1 MAVWPDNE
9 RQRGS
14 VLLVLPVCV
23 FSQMFSVLRYGAGS
37 TLRLDWPE
45 NVQVAEFGT
54 PAQPPLADLTGV
66 VAAALAEPLDYP
78 PLRRAITP
86 ADRVVL
92 ALEEGV
98 PQAADVVAAVIC
110 CLIQSGVDPAGV
122 TVLRTQGDAARGVQ
136 DLCRSLPAPLGRD
149 VTVAT
154 HDPRNRERLAYLASS
169 DHGNPIFLNR
179 AIVDADVV
187 LPIGCLGN
195 HQTAIDYGIH
205 GAVFPA
211 FSDEK
216 TLQRFR
222 SAESHDARRP
232 RKKSRAQECDEVGWL
247 LGLSFTIQLVPG
259 PGDQALHVLAGHF
272 AAVRRRA
279 AELYEA
285 AWSWSAP
292 RRASLVVAA
301 IEGTAPQQTWQSV
314 GRALAAA
321 VPLVEDGGAIALCCE
336 LADEPGPAVQ
346 RLADSPSREAALR
359 QIGEDCPV
367 DALAAVQ
374 VAAAM
379 EHADLYLLSRLDES
393 LVEQL
398 QMAPL
403 AKPQEVVRLVRRFD
417 SCIVLGNAHR
427 ARVTVVEE

>member
-1 MAVWPDNE
+1 
-9 RQRGS
+9 
-14 VLLVLPVCV
+14 
-23 FSQMFSVLRYGAGS
+23 MFSVLRYGAGS
-37 TLRLDWPE
+37 TLRLDWSE
-45 NVQVAEFGT
+45 NVQVAECGT
-54 PAQPPLADLTGV
+54 PAQPPLADLSSA
-66 VAAALAEPLDYP
+66 VAAALTEPVDYP

-98 PQAADVVAAVIC
+98 PRAAEVVAAVID
-110 CLIQSGVDPAGV
+110 CLIASGVDPEGV
-122 TVLRTQGDAARGVQ
+122 TVLRTQGDAARGAP
-136 DLCRSLPAPLGRD
+136 DLCQSLPASLGRE
-149 VTVAT
+149 VAVAT
-154 HDPRNRERLAYLASS
+154 HDPGDPGRLAYLAAS
-169 DHGNPIFLNR
+169 DRGNAILLNR

-195 HQTAIDYGIH
+195 HQTATYHGIH
-205 GAVFPA
+205 GAVFPT

-216 TLQRFR
+216 TLRRFR
-222 SAESHDARRP
+222 SLECHDVRRP
-232 RKKSRAQECDEVGWL
+232 PRKPRVQEGDEVGWL
-247 LGLSFTIQLVPG
+247 LGLNFTIQLVPG
-259 PGDQALHVLAGHF
+259 PGDEVLHVVAGHF

-279 AELYEA
+279 TELYDA
-285 AWSWSAP
+285 AWSWSVP

-301 IEGTAPQQTWQSV
+301 IEGTAPQQTWQNA

-359 QIGEDCPV
+359 QICDKCPE

-374 VAAAM
+374 VAAAG

-403 AKPQEVVRLVRRFD
+403 AKPQELVRLARRYD
-417 SCIVLGNAHR
+417 SCIVLGNAPH
-427 ARVTVVEE
+427 ARVTAVEE

>member
-1 MAVWPDNE
+1 MNCDE
-9 RQRGS
+9 S
-14 VLLVLPVCV
+14 FSLFFPVYV
-23 FSQMFSVLRYGAGS
+23 SSPMFSVLRYGAGS

-45 NVQVAEFGT
+45 NVLVAECGT
-54 PAQPPLADLTGV
+54 PAQEPLTDPISG

-78 PLRRAITP
+78 PLRRAMTP

-92 ALEEGV
+92 ALGQGV
-98 PQAADVVAAVIC
+98 PRADEVVAAAIG
-110 CLIQSGVDPAGV
+110 CLIRSGVDPAGV
-122 TVLRTQGDAARGVQ
+122 TVLRTQQDAARGLP
-136 DLCRSLPAPLGRD
+136 DPFRLLPAPLGRQ
-149 VTVAT
+149 VTLAT
-154 HDPRNRERLAYLASS
+154 HDPRNQEGLAYLAAS
-169 DHGNPIFLNR
+169 DRGNAILLNR

-195 HQTAIDYGIH
+195 HGTAIDRGIH

-211 FSDEK
+211 LSDEK
-216 TLQRFR
+216 TLRRFR
-222 SAESHDARRP
+222 SAECHDARRP
-232 RKKSRAQECDEVGWL
+232 RKNSRVQESDEVGWL
-247 LGLSFTIQLVPG
+247 LGLNFTIQLVPG
-259 PGDQALHVLAGHF
+259 AGEEALHVLAGHF
-272 AAVRRRA
+272 AAVRRRG

-285 AWSWSAP
+285 AWSWAVP

-301 IEGTAPQQTWQSV
+301 IEGTAPHQTWQDV

-336 LADEPGPAVQ
+336 LTEEPGPAV
-346 RLADSPSREAALR
+346 RHLADSPSRQAAVQ
-359 QIGEDCPV
+359 QIRDECPD

-374 VAAAM
+374 LAAAM
-379 EHADLYLLSRLDES
+379 EQADVYLLSRLDES

-403 AKPQEVVRLVRRFD
+403 AKPQEVVRLARRFD

-427 ARVTVVEE
+427 ARVTVVED

>member
-1 MAVWPDNE
+1 
-9 RQRGS
+9 
-14 VLLVLPVCV
+14 
-23 FSQMFSVLRYGAGS
+23 
-37 TLRLDWPE
+37 
-45 NVQVAEFGT
+45 
-54 PAQPPLADLTGV
+54 
-66 VAAALAEPLDYP
+66 
-78 PLRRAITP
+78 
-86 ADRVVL
+86 
-92 ALEEGV
+92 
-98 PQAADVVAAVIC
+98 
-110 CLIQSGVDPAGV
+110 
-122 TVLRTQGDAARGVQ
+122 
-136 DLCRSLPAPLGRD
+136 
-149 VTVAT
+149 
-154 HDPRNRERLAYLASS
+154 
-169 DHGNPIFLNR
+169 
-179 AIVDADVV
+179 
-187 LPIGCLGN
+187 
-195 HQTAIDYGIH
+195 
-205 GAVFPA
+205 
-211 FSDEK
+211 
-216 TLQRFR
+216 
-222 SAESHDARRP
+222 
-232 RKKSRAQECDEVGWL
+232 
-247 LGLSFTIQLVPG
+247 
-259 PGDQALHVLAGHF
+259 
-272 AAVRRRA
+272 
-279 AELYEA
+279 LYEA